1 MATTNPDELLT
12 PDQLTKAINA
22 LDETEKD
29 INKIL
34 ASVED
39 PKEIP
44 IDDLD
49 VTIDNSL
56 LGITKTSTEI
66 NKSNSDTELSQQT
79 TPDDLRTI
87 LIDQLRKMEPDKRVQ
102 FITNLAKMQQVNQNG
117 RQYSNLT
124 DNHRENLKKKLRE
137 KKEQLA
143 MQRASKYIKLKK
155 QEQYDNAM
163 ADINNKIQ
171 EMLDTQPLEAS
182 SDSSIASPSE
192 HVHDETCKHLHD
204 DEIESNAN
212 VPASTTHT
220 THPTHPSGL
229 SRTQRRHGVRSNKK

>member
-1 MATTNPDELLT
+1 ME
-12 PDQLTKAINA
+12 
-22 LDETEKD
+22 
-29 INKIL
+29 
-34 ASVED
+34 SVED

-56 LGITKTSTEI
+56 LGVTKASTEI

-143 MQRASKYIKLKK
+143 MQRASKYTKLKK

-212 VPASTTHT
+212 VPASTTHP
-220 THPTHPSGL
+220 THPTHTPHPSGL
-229 SRTQRRHGVRSNKK
+229 SRTQRRHGVHSNKK